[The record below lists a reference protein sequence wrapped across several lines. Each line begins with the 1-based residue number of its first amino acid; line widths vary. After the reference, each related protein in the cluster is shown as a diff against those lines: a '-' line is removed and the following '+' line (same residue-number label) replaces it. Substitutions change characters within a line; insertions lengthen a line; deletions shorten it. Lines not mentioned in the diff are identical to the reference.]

1 MPLGMAG
8 NTAGLVVR
16 GGFGG
21 VLMGLA
27 NLVPGISGG
36 TMLLATGV
44 YTRFVE
50 AVAEVTT
57 LRFRFRSLLLLAV
70 VGAAAL
76 GAIALLA
83 GPVRDLVVTK
93 RWIMYAVFIG
103 LTLGG
108 VPLVWRLA
116 RPFTWSVGAG
126 AAAGFGIM
134 AAITFTDAGGGG
146 ADGWLVLFLA
156 GVAGASAMI
165 LPGVSGAYLL
175 LVLGQYE
182 AILGAVDQCKEGVA
196 GDRALLWEGLSFL
209 LPVAL
214 GVLVGVAGVS
224 NLIRWTLKRYE
235 KATLGVLLG
244 LLFGAVLGIWPFQ
257 EAAVL
262 VPVTAGGDNRLGPA
276 LGAAARQDE
285 ELQRFV
291 ATAGTRALAAPPRK
305 VDAALGRRKDAFGIE
320 AVAGNPYPFW
330 RRLEPRDAEQRRK
343 LETVLG
349 QVVRETKGVR
359 LFRDPHAEGAAVL
372 ASGSERAV
380 KSALR
385 RIWGE
390 HKIAVA
396 APAPPLFFFSPSLPQ
411 AAPACGL
418 ALLAFAL
425 TLATDRLRPPRTP

>member
-1 MPLGMAG
+1 MPYGMTG
-8 NTAGLVVR
+8 KTAGLVAR

-44 YTRFVE
+44 YTRFIE

-57 LRFRFRSLLLLAV
+57 FRFRFRSLLLLAV
-70 VGAAAL
+70 VAVAAL
-76 GAIALLA
+76 SSIALLA
-83 GPVRDLVVTK
+83 GPVKDLVATR
-93 RWIMYAVFIG
+93 RWIMYAIFIG

-116 RPFTWSVGAG
+116 RPFTPSVGIG
-126 AAAGFGIM
+126 AAAGFGLM
-134 AAITFTDAGGGG
+134 AWMAFGEAGGAGG
-146 ADGWLVLFLA
+146 EGWLVLFLA

-182 AILGAVDQCKEGVA
+182 AILGAVDQCKEGLG
-196 GDRALLWEGLSFL
+196 GDRASLMEGLTFL

-214 GVLVGVAGVS
+214 GVLVGIAGVS
-224 NLIRWTLKRYE
+224 NLVRWTLKRFE

-262 VPVTAGGDNRLGPA
+262 VPVDGRGDNRVGPA
-276 LGAAARQDE
+276 LGAAARGDP
-285 ELQRFV
+285 ELQRFTSVDGTPALV
-291 ATAGTRALAAPPRK
+291 APARR
-305 VDAALGRRKDAFGIE
+305 VDAEIARLKADFGIE
-320 AVAGNPYPFW
+320 ATAGAVHPYW
-330 RRLEPRDAEQRRK
+330 RRLAPRDAVQEQK
-343 LETVLG
+343 LDAVLPE
-349 QVVRETKGVR
+349 VVRATGDVR
-359 LFRDPHAEGAAVL
+359 LFRDPSAQGAAVL
-372 ASGSERAV
+372 AARQERPL

-385 RIWGE
+385 KLWGE
-390 HKIAVA
+390 HHLVVA
-396 APAPPLFFFSPSLPQ
+396 APAPPLYSFSPDALQ
-411 AAPACGL
+411 IAAALGL
-418 ALLAFAL
+418 VGAGFLL
-425 TLATDRLRPPRTP
+425 TLLVDRLGRPRAP